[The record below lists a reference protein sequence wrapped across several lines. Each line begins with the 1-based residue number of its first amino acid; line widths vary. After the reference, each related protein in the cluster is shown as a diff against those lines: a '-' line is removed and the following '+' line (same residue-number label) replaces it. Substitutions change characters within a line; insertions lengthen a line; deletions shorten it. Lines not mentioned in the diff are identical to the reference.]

1 MVWLLCKQIADS
13 ILEKLQTDCL
23 PFGLLYFHI
32 DCYSLFTKTLKN
44 GLRKIFWKEKKY
56 LPERKIKRLQILCK
70 YEVLLYSSKK
80 KTAATL
86 YTLVPKQQQLYYKC
100 NCLFTFLS
108 IKVNKQLHWPPKL
121 LYWLH
126 YILLLWNYFYSETEP
141 IDFLYTTLA
150 LSSPFIENITYRTNF
165 YNNYNIYRGLLEK
178 KKTKLVTESKQKIHS
193 VIFQYF
199 FILKNKGCAFSKK
212 ARVNNHEKIFQR
224 KTALLFSLFLMQC
237 YQQA

>member
-1 MVWLLCKQIADS
+1 MVW
-13 ILEKLQTDCL
+13 EN
-23 PFGLLYFHI
+23 FF
-32 DCYSLFTKTLKN
+32 
-44 GLRKIFWKEKKY
+44 EKKKNTY
-56 LPERKIKRLQILCK
+56 PNEKSKDYKFYVNTK
-70 YEVLLYSSKK
+70 YYFTPVKK

-178 KKTKLVTESKQKIHS
+178 KKPNS
-193 VIFQYF
+193 
-199 FILKNKGCAFSKK
+199 
-212 ARVNNHEKIFQR
+212 
-224 KTALLFSLFLMQC
+224 
-237 YQQA
+237 